1 MLRPV
6 SLDTLLT
13 AAMMRSV
20 RFGPGMK
27 SFDILLF
34 MRPGSPG
41 EAEEPPCPW
50 YLPVNTPPASGD
62 HAVTPIFNALAI
74 GISSRSTVRSIR
86 LYSICNPTK
95 GDHPR
100 RWASVFA
107 CAIHQ
112 AGASEMPV

>member
-1 MLRPV
+1 MLLPV
-6 SLDTLLT
+6 SSDTLLT

-20 RFGPGMK
+20 RFGSGMK
-27 SFDILLF
+27 SFDISLF
-34 MRPGSPG
+34 MRPGSLG
-41 EAEEPPCPW
+41 EAEAAPCPW
-50 YLPVNTPPASGD
+50 YLPVNTPRGSGD
-62 HAVTPIFNALAI
+62 QAVKPRFSALAI

-86 LYSICNPTK
+86 LYSICNPMK
-95 GDHPR
+95 GDHHR

>member
-1 MLRPV
+1 MLRQV
-6 SLDTLLT
+6 SSDTLLT

-20 RFGPGMK
+20 RFGSGMK
-27 SFDILLF
+27 SFDISLF

-50 YLPVNTPPASGD
+50 YLPVNTPLANGD
-62 HAVTPIFNALAI
+62 HAVTPMFNALAI

-95 GDHPR
+95 GDQAR
-100 RWASVFA
+100 SCASAFA
-107 CAIHQ
+107 CAVHH
-112 AGASEMPV
+112 AG